1 MLYLRYGNV
10 EIKKQTQI
18 FVTVSYYFRI
28 MDNGDCINIGRKYK
42 DAFNIKMIEYNKRG
56 GNG

>member
-18 FVTVSYYFRI
+18 FVIVSYYFRI
-28 MDNGDCINIGRKYK
+28 MDKGDCINIGRKYK